1 MTSPV
6 HALPEMLK
14 AGKTVWLGWCGL
26 TDPLIAGLMARSGF
40 DAVLLDQQHG
50 NHDAASCFAGIGEV
64 TLAGKPCLARI
75 PVGDFASAS
84 RLLDFGAAGVVAPMI
99 NSVEDAKQ
107 FAAFMKLPPVGERS
121 WGPARALQLTGM
133 TLPDYLKV
141 ANASTLAIAM
151 CETKEA
157 IAALDDIMA
166 VPGIDGILTGP
177 SDISVA
183 LSNGATIDGLS
194 DEVFNV
200 MADIGRRVRKAGKVA
215 CAYGASPARAKQ
227 LVEAGY
233 QIVCIQ
239 NDQQLIRAG
248 FEAALKAA
256 KG

>member
-1 MTSPV
+1 MTSPIA
-6 HALPEMLK
+6 ALPSLLK
-14 AGKTVWLGWCGL
+14 AGKPIWLGWCGL
-26 TDPLIAGLMARSGF
+26 TDPLVAGLMARSGF

-75 PVGDFASAS
+75 PVGDFASVS

-99 NSVEDAKQ
+99 NTVEDAKT
-107 FAAFMKLPPVGERS
+107 FAAYAKLPPLGERS
-121 WGPARALQLTGM
+121 WGPARALQLSGM
-133 TLPDYLKV
+133 TLPDYLKS
-141 ANASTLAIAM
+141 ANDFTLSIAM

-157 IAALDDIMA
+157 MDALDNIMA

-183 LSNGATIDGLS
+183 LSNGAVIDGLS
-194 DEVFNV
+194 DQVFEC
-200 MADIGRRVRKAGKVA
+200 MADLGRRIRKAGKVA
-215 CAYGASPARAKQ
+215 CAYGASPQRAKQ
-227 LVEAGY
+227 LVAAGY

>member
-1 MTSPV
+1 MPSPIAAMPDLV
-6 HALPEMLK
+6 K
-14 AGKTVWLGWCGL
+14 AGKTIWLGWCGL
-26 TDPLIAGLMARSGF
+26 TDPLVAGIMARSGF

-50 NHDAASCFAGIGEV
+50 NHTIESCFAGISEV

-75 PVGDFASAS
+75 PVGEFASVS

-99 NSVEDAKQ
+99 NTVADAKL
-107 FAAFMKLPPVGERS
+107 FAAFAKLPPLGERS
-121 WGPARALQLTGM
+121 WGPARALALSGM
-133 TLPDYLKV
+133 AMPDYLKN
-141 ANASTLAIAM
+141 ANGFTLSIAM
-151 CETKEA
+151 CETKES

-166 VPGIDGILTGP
+166 VPGIDGVLTGP

-183 LSNGATIDGLS
+183 LSDGATIDGQS
-194 DEVFNV
+194 DLVFNT
-200 MADIGRRVRKAGKVA
+200 MADIGRRVRKAGKIA
-215 CAYGASPARAKQ
+215 CAYGASPQRAKQ
-227 LVEAGY
+227 LAEAGY